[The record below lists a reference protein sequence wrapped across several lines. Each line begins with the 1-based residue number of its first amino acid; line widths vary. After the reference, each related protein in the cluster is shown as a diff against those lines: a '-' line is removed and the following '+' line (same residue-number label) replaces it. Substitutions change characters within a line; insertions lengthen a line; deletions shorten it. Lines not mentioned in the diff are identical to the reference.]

1 MDPFSLAI
9 TGIGLATSLFGASSA
24 QKAQKRA
31 MWAQQQVVG
40 IQNQQAEFN
49 ANVSAKISAQTKQQ
63 EALRKQQLL
72 LESTNIRR
80 NIIRQAQ
87 LARSVSTARA
97 ANQGAL
103 NSSVLSGSLSN
114 VASQQAEQ
122 LGNLTTNTISGLKG
136 FDINKRILQ
145 IQDSAAIINTAFN
158 KDIANLGGQI
168 SEQQAKVDFGKSL
181 FSTGTN
187 LVSNAVDYSNTFKSL
202 FPKTV

>member
-80 NIIRQAQ
+80 SIIRQAQ
-87 LARSVSTARA
+87 LARSVSTSRA
-97 ANQGAL
+97 ATQGAL

-202 FPKTV
+202 FPKIA